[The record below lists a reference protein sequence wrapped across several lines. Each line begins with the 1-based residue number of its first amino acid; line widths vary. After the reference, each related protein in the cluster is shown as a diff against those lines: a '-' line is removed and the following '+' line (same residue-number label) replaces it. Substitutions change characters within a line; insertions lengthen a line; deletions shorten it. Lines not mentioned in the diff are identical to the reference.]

1 MGRKSVAE
9 QRRSEIITAF
19 YRCVVQ
25 DGFAKTSVRKI
36 AAEAGLLPSAIH
48 HYFKGRDEMVEE
60 LVIHFTNRI
69 FRALE
74 KKLAVLNDPANRL
87 SAGIEFI
94 FSPDMI
100 NEEYSGFF
108 LECCAESRHNP
119 RVRQTL
125 AGLFRRFRRAI
136 VAHLNESP
144 EFAGLPPEKQQFLAA
159 MIVALHEGV
168 ELQWF
173 ADPASIDLAAAFV
186 ATRAWIGLLTT
197 ELAGKDREGKK

>member
-1 MGRKSVAE
+1 MGRKSVAK
-9 QRRSEIITAF
+9 QRRSEIIMAF
-19 YRCVVQ
+19 YQCVVQ
-25 DGFAKTSVRKI
+25 DGFANTSVRKI

-48 HYFKGRDEMVEE
+48 HYFKDRDEMVEE

-69 FRALE
+69 FSALE
-74 KKLAVLNDPANRL
+74 KKMAALDDPANRL
-87 SAGIEFI
+87 TAGLAFI

-125 AGLFRRFRRAI
+125 AGLFQRFRRAI
-136 VAHLNESP
+136 VAHLNESL
-144 EFAGLPPEKQQFLAA
+144 EFAGLPPKKQQLLAA
-159 MIVALHEGV
+159 MVVALHEGV

-173 ADPASIDLAAAFV
+173 ADPASIDLAAVFDV
-186 ATRAWIGLLTT
+186 TEAWIGLLTT